1 MKMTAERVRP
11 DIPSVFTVNPRRTTL
26 CLQEEAMPVRIGIN
40 GFGRIGRYL
49 LRLLADDPE
58 LAVVAVNARADNPS
72 LAHLFRYDSVHRTFS
87 GTVEPNEKGFL
98 VNGRQVEI
106 TRRPPGEWLWADLGV
121 DMVVET
127 TGTLKDGPSLARHI
141 ACGAKKSIISAPG
154 SNVDITVVMGVN
166 HLNYR
171 PGEHHVV
178 SNASCT
184 TNCMAPPA
192 KILHENFG
200 IRHGLMTTV
209 HSYTMSQRILDGSHK
224 DLRRARAAAVSM
236 IPTTTGAAK
245 AIALVIPELRGKLD
259 GMAVRVPTP
268 NVSLVDLTCELE
280 RDASVADVNAA
291 IKAAAE
297 GPMKG
302 YMGYTEEPLVSCD
315 FIGTTYGGVVDA
327 SCTHVIGR
335 RMLKLVI
342 WYDNEAGFTNQL
354 ARLLRMM
361 GKGLG
366 A

>member
-1 MKMTAERVRP
+1 
-11 DIPSVFTVNPRRTTL
+11 
-26 CLQEEAMPVRIGIN
+26 MPVNIGIN

-58 LAVVAVNARADNPS
+58 LAVTAVNARADNAS
-72 LAHLFRYDSVHRTFS
+72 LAHLFRYDSVHRTF
-87 GTVEPNEKGFL
+87 GGKVEVNDAGFM
-98 VNGRQVEI
+98 VNDRQVRI
-106 TRRPPGEWLWADLGV
+106 TRHAPGDWQWGDLGV

-127 TGTLKDGPSLARHI
+127 TGTLKDGPALAKHI
-141 ACGAKKSIISAPG
+141 QCGAKKSIISAPG

-166 HLNYR
+166 HKDYK
-171 PGEHHVV
+171 PAEHHVV

-184 TNCMAPPA
+184 TNCMAPA
-192 KILHENFG
+192 TKVLHDNFG
-200 IRHGLMTTV
+200 IRHGMMTTV

-280 RDASVADVNAA
+280 RDTSVEEVNAVL
-291 IKAAAE
+291 KAAAE
-297 GPMKG
+297 DQMKDF
-302 YMGYTEEPLVSCD
+302 MGFTEEPLVSCD
-315 FIGTTYGGVVDA
+315 FIGSTFGGVIDA
-327 SCTHVIGR
+327 ACTHVIGR

-342 WYDNEAGFTNQL
+342 WYDNESGFTNQL
-354 ARLLRMM
+354 VRLLRMM
-361 GKGLG
+361 GRGLPQ
-366 A
+366 